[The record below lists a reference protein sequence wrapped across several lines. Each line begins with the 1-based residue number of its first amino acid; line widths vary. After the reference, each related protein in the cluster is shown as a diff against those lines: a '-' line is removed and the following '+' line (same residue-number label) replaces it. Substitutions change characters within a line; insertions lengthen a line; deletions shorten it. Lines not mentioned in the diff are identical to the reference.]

1 MENQETQPQEQTSK
15 FAGIEDA
22 LDVKTEIMQ
31 TDTSIKKV
39 EPSAD
44 ISDKQQLKKDYEYTR
59 GNLYSLI
66 EKGQEAVDGILE
78 LAQESDSPRAFEV
91 AGQLIKHVGDV
102 ADKLVDLQKKVK
114 DIEKDDGKSSKAT
127 NVTNNA
133 VFFGSTADLQKFLKN
148 NGDSK

>member
-1 MENQETQPQEQTSK
+1 MKYDE
-15 FAGIEDA
+15 IDDA
-22 LDVKTEIMQ
+22 LDITPTEVKSEKIVKKEPEVTEIV
-31 TDTSIKKV
+31 TSTQ
-39 EPSAD
+39 E
-44 ISDKQQLKKDYEYTR
+44 QLKKDYEYTR

-148 NGDSK
+148 NGDSKQIKDILT

>member
-1 MENQETQPQEQTSK
+1 M
-15 FAGIEDA
+15 
-22 LDVKTEIMQ
+22 
-31 TDTSIKKV
+31 
-39 EPSAD
+39 
-44 ISDKQQLKKDYEYTR
+44 
-59 GNLYSLI
+59 I